1 VSTAPQGWQDPR
13 TNWQA
18 ADIVHPS
25 DFNRVEGN
33 IEAIESGSRTLD
45 PSQAPTGNTGSLR
58 QLLDWFANRLKAI
71 SGEANWYD
79 DVGQSLKAHRDA
91 TSAHGATSSATA
103 NRLVLRDA
111 SGRAKFAQGTSTGD
125 AVVYPVPVTSL
136 KRAQGTM
143 SSGVGAVFAVHQ
155 YAFASPLR
163 GSRASGGANSV
174 GIILGAQNY
183 NQSSTRQWV
192 GMRLESSTYG
202 WGAAPTLNLQTG
214 SPEVPVTWDYLTAS
228 GHPRVWAALDDLG
241 EIVSIW
247 EAEDPA
253 DPEWPDE
260 PPFEPEEGLVLIQV
274 EPPDEKLLKAV
285 AERLERVPMPQGF
298 TRSIYASDPP
308 PRAIRTMSARQLQER
323 GLEEPPDIRE
333 VLSIADRDRKYWYLQ
348 LYMRQASRL
357 LHDHRASTLV
367 PLYREMCRVD
377 RRTGRLVLR

>member
-1 VSTAPQGWQDPR
+1 
-13 TNWQA
+13 
-18 ADIVHPS
+18 
-25 DFNRVEGN
+25 
-33 IEAIESGSRTLD
+33 
-45 PSQAPTGNTGSLR
+45 
-58 QLLDWFANRLKAI
+58 
-71 SGEANWYD
+71 
-79 DVGQSLKAHRDA
+79 
-91 TSAHGATSSATA
+91 
-103 NRLVLRDA
+103 
-111 SGRAKFAQGTSTGD
+111 
-125 AVVYPVPVTSL
+125 
-136 KRAQGTM
+136 
-143 SSGVGAVFAVHQ
+143 
-155 YAFASPLR
+155 
-163 GSRASGGANSV
+163 
-174 GIILGAQNY
+174 NY

-308 PRAIRTMSARQLQER
+308 PRAIRTMFARQLQER

-367 PLYREMCRVD
+367 HLYREMCRVD